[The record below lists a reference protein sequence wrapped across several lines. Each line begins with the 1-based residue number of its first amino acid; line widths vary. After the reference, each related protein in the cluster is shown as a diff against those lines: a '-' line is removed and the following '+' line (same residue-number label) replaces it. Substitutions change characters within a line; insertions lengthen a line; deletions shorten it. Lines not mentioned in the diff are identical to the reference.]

1 MRLSDLRNKTVRT
14 LDGETV
20 GRVHEVHC
28 DGGRVVALMC
38 GARSFIERL
47 TAKAHG
53 RRVPWDEVVRIDRNS
68 VVVGPAKASATRSR
82 PGTRRASGPRSK
94 R

>member
-1 MRLSDLRNKTVRT
+1 MRLSDLRDKRMRT
-14 LDGETV
+14 LDGKSL

-28 DGGRVVALMC
+28 EKGRVVALMC
-38 GARSFIERL
+38 GAPSLIERL
-47 TAKAHG
+47 TAKPHG
-53 RRVPWDEVVRIDRNS
+53 RRVPWERVIEVTDDRIVIRDE
-68 VVVGPAKASATRSR
+68 ASAARSR

>member
-1 MRLSDLRNKTVRT
+1 MRLSDLRDKKVTT
-14 LDGETV
+14 LDGEAV

-28 DGGRVVALMC
+28 DGGRVLALMC
-38 GARSFIERL
+38 GAPSLIERL

-53 RRVPWDEVVRIDRNS
+53 RRVPWDEVVRVEKGA
-68 VVVGPAKASATRSR
+68 VVIATNEARTR